1 MQYFKDRLTNSKDIA
16 TIDKSSLDADGLFTH
31 ISDGLIDAAGYYE
44 KECKTIAHLLQ
55 MEESKTSYFEMSHI
69 PVSSE
74 DIELMEKLSD
84 KTDGLFNIGGETVYI
99 KKGYT
104 AEEHR
109 AYLMIDI
116 IKFHR
121 IHLQSD
127 GTIDLPHSG
136 VFLQKRFFYYGE
148 GRLFCQSTAPP
159 KEGEGFSKSKTWPA
173 TMKDLFDGDCYLQNC
188 VSFLIM
194 EYFARA
200 SYLWADL
207 AKDFLNNSAYSSIP
221 VSEIWQAHSRSELLK
236 LHYGVCMKRNNKESI
251 GQGIFLIQ
259 ARRVVKENELQKLN
273 GFNPGRVYI
282 GRQKKDLVNPL
293 AVFILENCPD
303 NNRRVKLPHGNYC
316 KIDYDFVCD
325 AIRTEIYLRRKISVT
340 YRSARSIFEWH
351 DEASRIYRARCL
363 STVQIPKNSKFKK
376 LKLPPNCVRLTTRR
390 QFLEEGD
397 FQNNCVA
404 TYIDSVND
412 DACSIWSMRKEDG
425 TRNTIEICVRRSK
438 NNKDGYFYI
447 AQMRSWGNGDVSDE
461 DYELVREA
469 LSHQKPY
476 KAKRK

>member
-1 MQYFKDRLTNSKDIA
+1 M
-16 TIDKSSLDADGLFTH
+16 
-31 ISDGLIDAAGYYE
+31 
-44 KECKTIAHLLQ
+44 
-55 MEESKTSYFEMSHI
+55 
-69 PVSSE
+69 
-74 DIELMEKLSD
+74 
-84 KTDGLFNIGGETVYI
+84 
-99 KKGYT
+99 
-104 AEEHR
+104 
-109 AYLMIDI
+109 
-116 IKFHR
+116 
-121 IHLQSD
+121 
-127 GTIDLPHSG
+127 
-136 VFLQKRFFYYGE
+136 
-148 GRLFCQSTAPP
+148 
-159 KEGEGFSKSKTWPA
+159 
-173 TMKDLFDGDCYLQNC
+173 
-188 VSFLIM
+188 
-194 EYFARA
+194 
-200 SYLWADL
+200 
-207 AKDFLNNSAYSSIP
+207 
-221 VSEIWQAHSRSELLK
+221 
-236 LHYGVCMKRNNKESI
+236 
-251 GQGIFLIQ
+251 
-259 ARRVVKENELQKLN
+259 
-273 GFNPGRVYI
+273 
-282 GRQKKDLVNPL
+282 
-293 AVFILENCPD
+293 
-303 NNRRVKLPHGNYC
+303 PHGNYC

-351 DEASRIYRARCL
+351 DESSRIYRARCL

-397 FQNNCVA
+397 FQDNCVA